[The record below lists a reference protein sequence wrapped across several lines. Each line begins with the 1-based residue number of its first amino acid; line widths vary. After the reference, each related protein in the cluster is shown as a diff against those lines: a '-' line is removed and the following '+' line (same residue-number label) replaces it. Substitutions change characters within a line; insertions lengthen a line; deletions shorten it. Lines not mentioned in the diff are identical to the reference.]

1 MEVISNSIEDKLIDG
16 LNYKLE
22 ATASYITERKSS
34 TFWAMGSNI
43 YAPNSGTKVIK
54 LVLSSEG
61 WLDPS
66 TVVVQFDVK
75 NLENQALRT
84 LSGPWSFFR
93 RMRVL
98 CQGEL
103 LEDID
108 YYNRTHQMFDVLQS
122 KHVRDNEDIEGFGY
136 RYDSEYGKGL
146 IENPLTKNPDG
157 STKRQDFL
165 IDFSAIDANS
175 SRTVSFKPLSGILN
189 QGKLLPLRY
198 APITIELEV
207 VNNLYE
213 PIVSF
218 ESPGFLAG
226 VAGAQSLAEFQT
238 DYGMTQTLYLSNK
251 WQIENPQIKC
261 DICRMDNQLENEF
274 AQKFNSGQS
283 IAVNYSTYVVQQQ
296 SLAGQSPTLNITRA
310 LSKLKSV
317 FLTLTGKT
325 ADGADAAF
333 DTLGYYENAF
343 LKSWNDFYHPMA
355 WDNNYTAN
363 GELEVSLQIG
373 SKKFPDYPLR
383 TVSEQFSA
391 LRKCMGIHGSTFHS
405 IDMDTYQYRTHKY
418 IVGIDTEKV
427 LQASFSG
434 ENLKSGSL
442 LTLMMKNIGSDSA
455 RYPTSAFVTMHC
467 DCIMNIRDV
476 GVEKVD

>member
-1 MEVISNSIEDKLIDG
+1 MEVISNSVEDKLIDG
-16 LNYKLE
+16 LYYKLE
-22 ATASYITERKSS
+22 PTASYITERKSS

-75 NLENQALRT
+75 NLEGQALRT

-108 YYNRTHQMFDVLQS
+108 YYNRTHQMFDVLQA
-122 KHVRDNEDIEGFGY
+122 KHVRENESIEGLGY
-136 RYDSEYGKGL
+136 TYDSDYGKGL
-146 IENPLTKNPDG
+146 IEKPLIKKEDG
-157 STKRQDFL
+157 TVQREAFL
-165 IDFSAIDANS
+165 IDFRSVEANE
-175 SRTVSFKPLSGILN
+175 SRTVSFRPLSGVLS

-198 APITIELEV
+198 CPITIELEV

-218 ESPGFLAG
+218 DQPGYQS
-226 VAGAQSLAEFQT
+226 VAGIQVLTKFKENFGLNGEHT
-238 DYGMTQTLYLSNK
+238 LSNK
-251 WQIENPQIKC
+251 WQIENPQVKC

-296 SLAGQSPTLNITRA
+296 SPAGQSPTLNITRA

-317 FLTLTGKT
+317 FLTLTGGT
-325 ADGADAAF
+325 SEANDSAF
-333 DTLGYYENAF
+333 DYL
-343 LKSWNDFYHPMA
+343 
-355 WDNNYTAN
+355 
-363 GELEVSLQIG
+363 
-373 SKKFPDYPLR
+373 
-383 TVSEQFSA
+383 
-391 LRKCMGIHGSTFHS
+391 
-405 IDMDTYQYRTHKY
+405 
-418 IVGIDTEKV
+418 
-427 LQASFSG
+427 
-434 ENLKSGSL
+434 
-442 LTLMMKNIGSDSA
+442 
-455 RYPTSAFVTMHC
+455 VTMNLHFSNLGMTF
-467 DCIMNIRDV
+467 IIQ
-476 GVEKVD
+476 